1 MSKISHV
8 GLGVLFLTLLSFGS
22 FGQDYTFA
30 RDTFTSMIKTYGAFI
45 DGMEAATNA
54 EEVVVVVNAFA
65 NELEI
70 LQPKLDE
77 METRYPEFES
87 MPEPPQEIAELVD
100 QMELIGAE
108 VFGAF
113 MVLIEY
119 SEDPAVATALERLE
133 LF

>member
-1 MSKISHV
+1 MVTYKRLGF
-8 GLGVLFLTLLSFGS
+8 GLLFLTLLSFGT

-45 DGMEAATNA
+45 DGMETAASA
-54 EEVVVVVNAFA
+54 EEIVVIVNAFA
-65 NELEI
+65 DEMEI
-70 LQPKLDE
+70 LQPRLDE

-119 SEDPAVATALERLE
+119 AEDPEVAAALDRLE
-133 LF
+133 IF